1 MEKVWKMKISIS
13 DLKKP
18 GKMGVFYVFAEW
30 RYGNIGTG
38 MENQDFNF
46 DEILP
51 LWGVK
56 KPPRPP
62 KIILG
67 YQRKIG
73 AAMCDWSRIE
83 KTLLAR
89 NEKSNVL
96 SYQ

>member
-18 GKMGVFYVFAEW
+18 GKMGVFYLFSE
-30 RYGNIGTG
+30 RMYGNIGKG

-56 KPPRPP
+56 KAQLLGGKPPRPP
-62 KIILG
+62 LK
-67 YQRKIG
+67 YQIFKFMHTQTHI
-73 AAMCDWSRIE
+73 
-83 KTLLAR
+83 
-89 NEKSNVL
+89 V
-96 SYQ
+96 